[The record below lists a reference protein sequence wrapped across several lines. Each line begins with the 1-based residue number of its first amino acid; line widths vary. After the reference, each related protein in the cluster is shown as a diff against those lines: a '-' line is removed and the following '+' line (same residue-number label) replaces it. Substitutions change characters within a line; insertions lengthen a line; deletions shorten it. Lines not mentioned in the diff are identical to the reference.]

1 MEPFSEMRVF
11 VRALDRGSFSAAASD
26 LELTPSA
33 VSKLVTRLEN
43 RLGVR
48 LVERNTRRLALTP
61 EGEIYLARTRRILAD
76 IDDAEA
82 EVARAR
88 AAPRGLLRVN
98 STSPFGLHQLA
109 PSLNDFL
116 DRYPEVN
123 VELATTERV
132 VDLVEENVDV
142 AIRCGTVTDGALVV
156 RKIAGLEWVICAAP
170 AYLER
175 RGTPRTPSELGQHD
189 CIVVSSGPVHKYW
202 PFRAST
208 GVDVVEITPRVTVAD
223 AEAALR
229 LALQGAGIIRL
240 SDLIVGER
248 IRAGQ
253 LVPLLTDAH
262 HVEPLPLSA
271 VYLAGRHRLPKVRV
285 FLDFLIERFAHAPW
299 RFGPSPRT
307 GESVPQ
313 A

>member
-1 MEPFSEMRVF
+1 MEPSSEMRVF

-48 LVERNTRRLALTP
+48 LLQRSTRRLALTQ
-61 EGEIYLARTRRILAD
+61 EGEFYLARARQILAD
-76 IDDAEA
+76 IDDVEA

-116 DRYPEVN
+116 ARYPEVS
-123 VELATTERV
+123 VELSTTERV
-132 VDLVEENVDV
+132 IDLVEENVDV

-170 AYLER
+170 AYLDR
-175 RGTPRTPSELGQHD
+175 RGTPRAPGDLDRHD
-189 CIVVSSGPVHKYW
+189 CIVVSSGPVHKRW

-208 GVDVVEITPRVTVAD
+208 GVDIVEITPRVTVAD

-240 SDLIVGER
+240 SDLIVGPQ

-253 LVPLLTDAH
+253 LVPLLTDTH

-285 FLDFLIERFAHAPW
+285 FLDFLVERFSHAPW
-299 RFGPSPRT
+299 RFAP
-307 GESVPQ
+307 
-313 A
+313 

>member
-1 MEPFSEMRVF
+1 MEPSSEMRVF
-11 VRALDRGSFSAAASD
+11 VRALDRGSFSAAAAD

-48 LVERNTRRLALTP
+48 LLLRNTRCLALTP
-61 EGEIYLARTRRILAD
+61 EGELYLARARRILAD
-76 IDDAEA
+76 IDDVEA

-116 DRYPEVN
+116 ARYPEVT

-142 AIRCGTVTDGALVV
+142 AIRCGTVTDGALIV
-156 RKIAGLEWVICAAP
+156 RKIASLEWVICAAP

-175 RGTPRTPSELGQHD
+175 RGTPLAPGDLERHD
-189 CIVVSSGPVHKYW
+189 CIVISSGPVHKRW
-202 PFRAST
+202 PFRTAA
-208 GVDVVEITPRVTVAD
+208 GLDLAEVAPRVTVAD
-223 AEAALR
+223 AEAALQ
-229 LALQGAGIIRL
+229 LALQGAGIMRL
-240 SDLIVGER
+240 SDLIVGPLV
-248 IRAGQ
+248 RAGQ
-253 LVPLLTDAH
+253 LVPLLTDTH
-262 HVEPLPLSA
+262 HVEPVPLSA

-285 FLDFLIERFAHAPW
+285 FLDFLVERFAHAPW
-299 RFGPSPRT
+299 RL
-307 GESVPQ
+307 
-313 A
+313 AA